1 MAPAGNGGLRARL
14 EEVLKAREDQKR
26 TEGDLEKVADIS
38 QLRRKFQEARKNPR
52 AAPETVEVAS
62 LSVLRRKFQESARRC
77 ENLQRQARNEEEIP
91 VSSDSTLE
99 DIAVEAT
106 AVESDE
112 SPKVRKSLFLL
123 HIWRIK
129 FPLLA

>member
-77 ENLQRQARNEEEIP
+77 ENLQRHVDEEEIP
-91 VSSDSTLE
+91 VSTDSTLE

-112 SPKVRKSLFLL
+112 SPKVRKSLFFVTFGEFNF
-123 HIWRIK
+123 H
-129 FPLLA
+129 F

>member
-77 ENLQRQARNEEEIP
+77 ENLQRHVDEEEIP
-91 VSSDSTLE
+91 VSTDSTLE

-123 HIWRIK
+123 HIGRI
-129 FPLLA
+129 

>member
-77 ENLQRQARNEEEIP
+77 ENLQRHVDEEEIP
-91 VSSDSTLE
+91 VSTDSTLE
-99 DIAVEAT
+99 DILEAT

-112 SPKVRKSLFLL
+112 SPKVRKSLFFVTFGEFNF
-123 HIWRIK
+123 H
-129 FPLLA
+129 F

>member
-77 ENLQRQARNEEEIP
+77 ENLQRHVDEEEIP
-91 VSSDSTLE
+91 VSTDSTLE
-99 DIAVEAT
+99 DILEAT

-112 SPKVRKSLFLL
+112 SPKVRKSLFFVTFGELNF
-123 HIWRIK
+123 H
-129 FPLLA
+129 F

>member
-77 ENLQRQARNEEEIP
+77 ENLQRHVDEEEIP
-91 VSSDSTLE
+91 VSTDSTLE
-99 DIAVEAT
+99 DILEAT

>member
-77 ENLQRQARNEEEIP
+77 ENLQRHVDEEEIP
-91 VSSDSTLE
+91 VSTDSTLE
-99 DIAVEAT
+99 DILEAT

-123 HIWRIK
+123 H
-129 FPLLA
+129 LEN

>member
-77 ENLQRQARNEEEIP
+77 ENLQRHVDEEEIP
-91 VSSDSTLE
+91 VSTDSTLE
-99 DIAVEAT
+99 DILEAT

-129 FPLLA
+129 FPVLA